1 MADASNDNRLM
12 EIYLSSL
19 VDGRNRKDLSMK
31 VGGINIFEGA
41 QELDFSSSEI
51 CTTWRREYAE
61 AGRALDFLGLI
72 NYQTSYTPEG
82 AAEGTEPST
91 LSVQKGIAPVRSTG
105 NEYNISIFKTE
116 VQNKDGVLGDVTA
129 QSPVAIDTNK
139 FHVRDYNVANDRF
152 YKYYIYPVLNGKEG
166 QQRVVR
172 VSSGTIQTSWTCWS
186 ITELHPVA
194 GETQSYTVSPSDVW
208 LFKYNVTTGEQTQN
222 ISRSEQKTLGRFPRY
237 AQTRQNYITGT
248 VTCLLGSEMLPMS
261 WVDKQNY
268 KGDVILMREGGYQE
282 VLPFTSKLSSNDKV
296 DMLNAWRDIVYSP
309 NPKLLKDRKGQSFIV
324 TLTSSTNQPQ
334 DNVRYQPDT
343 INFGWTQIGTLDNVQ
358 ILDNS
363 PEIIS
368 Q

>member
-1 MADASNDNRLM
+1 MADVSNDNRLM

-31 VGGINIFEGA
+31 VGGINILDTA
-41 QELDFSSSEI
+41 QELDFSSAEI
-51 CTTWRREYAE
+51 LDTWRREYAT

-72 NYQTSYTPEG
+72 NYQTSYTPED
-82 AAEGTEPST
+82 AAEGTIPST
-91 LSVQKGIAPVRSTG
+91 LSVQKGMAPVRSTG
-105 NEYNISIFKTE
+105 DEYNVSVFKTE
-116 VQNKDGVLGDVTA
+116 VQDKNGVLEDVTA
-129 QSPVAIDTNK
+129 QSPVAINTNK
-139 FHVRDYNVANDRF
+139 FHVRDYNVTNDRF
-152 YKYYIYPVLNGKEG
+152 YRYYIYPVLNNEEG
-166 QQRVVR
+166 QQRAVQ
-172 VSSGTIQTSWTCWS
+172 VSSGTVQTSWTCWS
-186 ITELHPVA
+186 ITELHPVV
-194 GETQSYTVSPSDVW
+194 GDSLSYTVSPSDVW

-237 AQTRQNYITGT
+237 AQTRQNYIAGT

-261 WVDKQNY
+261 WVNKQNY
-268 KGDVILMREGGYQE
+268 KGDIILAREGGYQE

-296 DMLNAWRDIVYSP
+296 DMLNAWRDVVYSP

-363 PEIIS
+363 PDIIS

>member
-19 VDGRNRKDLSMK
+19 VDGRNRKDLSMN
-31 VGGINIFEGA
+31 VGGINIFDNV
-41 QELDFSSSEI
+41 QELDFSSAEI
-51 CTTWRREYAE
+51 RDTWRRQYAA

-72 NYQTSYTPEG
+72 NYQTSYIPEG
-82 AAEGTEPST
+82 SADGTIPST
-91 LSVQKGIAPVRSTG
+91 LNVQKGMAPVRSTG
-105 NEYNISIFKTE
+105 DEYNVSIFKTE
-116 VQNKDGVLGDVTA
+116 VQDKNSVLEDVTA
-129 QSPVAIDTNK
+129 QSPVAINTNK
-139 FHVRDYNVANDRF
+139 FHVRDYNVTNDRF
-152 YKYYIYPVLNGKEG
+152 YRYYIYPVLNNEEG
-166 QQRVVR
+166 GQTAVQ
-172 VSSGTIQTSWTCWS
+172 VSQGTIQTSWTCWS

-194 GETQSYTVSPSDVW
+194 GDSLSYTVSPSDVW

-268 KGDVILMREGGYQE
+268 KGDTILTREGGYQE

-296 DMLNAWRDIVYSP
+296 DMLNAWRDVVHSP

-363 PEIIS
+363 PDIIS

>member
-1 MADASNDNRLM
+1 MADASNNNRLM

-19 VDGRNRKDLSMK
+19 VDGRNRKNLSMN

-41 QELDFSSSEI
+41 QELDFSSATI
-51 CTTWRREYAE
+51 RDTWRRQYAT

-82 AAEGTEPST
+82 SSGGTEAST
-91 LSVQKGIAPVRSTG
+91 LSVQKGMAPVRSTG
-105 NEYNISIFKTE
+105 SEYNISIFKTE
-116 VQNKDGVLGDVTA
+116 VQDKDGVLEDITA
-129 QSPVAIDTNK
+129 QSPVAINTNK
-139 FHVRDYNVANDRF
+139 FHVRDYNVTNDRF
-152 YKYYIYPVLNGKEG
+152 YRYYIYPVANTEEG
-166 QQRVVR
+166 GQRAVK
-172 VSSGTIQTSWTCWS
+172 VSQGTMQTTWTCWS

-194 GETQSYTVSPSDVW
+194 GESLSYTVSPSDVW

-222 ISRSEQKTLGRFPRY
+222 ISRSEQQTLGRFPRY
-237 AQTRQNYITGT
+237 AQTRKNYITGT

-261 WVDKQNY
+261 WVNKQNY
-268 KGDVILMREGGYQE
+268 RGDTILTREGGYQE

-296 DMLNAWRDIVYSP
+296 DMLNAWRDVVYSP

-363 PEIIS
+363 PDIIS

>member
-19 VDGRNRKDLSMK
+19 VDGRNRKNLSMN
-31 VGGINIFEGA
+31 VGGINIFDAA

-51 CTTWRREYAE
+51 RNTWRREYGA
-61 AGRALDFLGLI
+61 AGQALDFLGLI
-72 NYQTSYTPEG
+72 NYQTRYTLEG
-82 AAEGTEPST
+82 APEGTEPLT
-91 LSVQKGIAPVRSTG
+91 FNVQKGMAPVRSTG
-105 NEYNISIFKTE
+105 GQYNISIFKTE
-116 VQNKDGVLGDVTA
+116 VHDRDGVLEDITA
-129 QSPVAIDTNK
+129 QSPVAVDTNK
-139 FHVRDYNVANDRF
+139 FHVRDYNVTNDRF
-152 YKYYIYPVLNGKEG
+152 YRYYIYPVANKGDK
-166 QQRVVR
+166 QTAVK
-172 VSSGTIQTSWTCWS
+172 VSSGTTQTSWTCWS

-194 GETQSYTVSPSDVW
+194 GDSLSYTVSPSDVW

-237 AQTRQNYITGT
+237 AQTRQNYIAGT
-248 VTCLLGSEMLPMS
+248 VTCLLGSEVLPMS
-261 WVDKQNY
+261 WVNKQNY
-268 KGDVILMREGGYQE
+268 KGDIILTREGGYQE

-296 DMLNAWRDIVYSP
+296 DMLNAWRDIVHSP

-363 PEIIS
+363 PDIIS